1 MEEHTL
7 ALWET
12 WLGPLREIAGKKSKW
27 AFVSHR
33 GSSPRN
39 ALRWRRVCDVIHS
52 ARSCR
57 RLDDDHQLEAA
68 AGGSM
73 VVSERRGVLSM
84 TTAVTLPHILPCLFA
99 SFELF

>member
-12 WLGPLREIAGKKSKW
+12 WLGPLREIAEKNLNGPSCRI
-27 AFVSHR
+27 A
-33 GSSPRN
+33 SSSRN